1 MRGGWAQW
9 GVGEEGGRKFGMLG
23 VMRKVVK
30 MCLGELWVSDHFL
43 LIGCQASKRGHRK
56 TVSNLSN

>member
-23 VMRKVVK
+23 VMRKVVP
-30 MCLGELWVSDHFL
+30 EDVSGRVVGL
-43 LIGCQASKRGHRK
+43 
-56 TVSNLSN
+56 